1 MDGLRHQ
8 STSSA
13 GTLPGASGDAGA
25 DYYPREGVFSTQG
38 QVPLRNPFA
47 VGDWGAA
54 ETLPLL
60 DELFDDY
67 SHIDYR

>member
-1 MDGLRHQ
+1 MFWENKCVP
-8 STSSA
+8 TKMCSS
-13 GTLPGASGDAGA
+13 PIDW
-25 DYYPREGVFSTQG
+25 G

-47 VGDWGAA
+47 GGDWGAA